1 MMTFPISGKTKFMFQ
16 TNSQSSYLWAWTSTI
31 FERTNLCHAGHT
43 AVHAIM
49 RGVAAEPVSTGP
61 ISAAQKCGFEE
72 DFGTDLDVHFIIS
85 AVFY

>member
-1 MMTFPISGKTKFMFQ
+1 
-16 TNSQSSYLWAWTSTI
+16 
-31 FERTNLCHAGHT
+31 
-43 AVHAIM
+43 M